1 MAEVD
6 EDSGLLKKES
16 YTIIDTRREGES
28 ERVQL
33 SNFSI
38 IEDRETIN
46 FELSLSKLNQFD
58 RDNTFW
64 GEGWTY
70 EIDVDA

>member
-1 MAEVD
+1 VNE
-6 EDSGLLKKES
+6 ESGLLKKET
-16 YTIIDTRREGES
+16 YTVIDTRREGES

-38 IEDRETIN
+38 IEDRETLN
-46 FELSLSKLNQFD
+46 FELSLAKLNQFD
-58 RDNTFW
+58 RDDTFW

-70 EIDVDA
+70 EIDVEA